1 MAIRN
6 RLPALLV
13 SAALLSQP
21 VAVQA
26 QATAAAGRFVMALGA
41 VQIQRGKAILQARN
55 GTEIRQGDT
64 IRTAPGS
71 SAQIWLSDGTMVAI
85 RERSEYRLDSYQDRQ
100 QANSDGGGAMGLIS
114 SIVKGGARMLTGA
127 IGKANPS
134 SVKVNTRVALIGI
147 RGTGFDLVD
156 CQDQCVDEGNQA
168 ASGLYGTV
176 FEGQISVTNENG
188 SENSD
193 TGETFFLASRNAAV
207 IRLDRQPSFLAEP
220 VGLTGGGQPTG
231 DVQPPDVPAS
241 VPPAPA
247 PRESMQ
253 VEVRNIVG
261 EVPATPPQQADALAV
276 PTVTFN
282 DAGKGDATPVNP
294 SAASITLVTA
304 EYNPRTGERNV
315 TNYLSPVQLGYTNGQ
330 VTKITNRVATFT
342 GYVIQGYTAR
352 QMEGGSDQAVVTW
365 GRWADGTALIGSWSG
380 ELPNPTALT
389 LETHQGLH
397 WMVGETTRIPVPTGS
412 YSFGL
417 IGATTPTETRANALG
432 GWAVTGG
439 NLVADLNT
447 AKLTGNL
454 DLFASRTD
462 GYGYFAMTFAGDLAN
477 AKASWNASQS
487 ANPVNLATA
496 VNKLTGSLGLCT
508 STCNGIGQALFYG
521 NDANKPAS
529 HAGITYDFNTGQGY
543 LVQGVAVFGR

>member
-1 MAIRN
+1 MALRN
-6 RLPALLV
+6 RLPALLI
-13 SAALLSQP
+13 SAAVLTQP
-21 VAVQA
+21 VAAQA
-26 QATAAAGRFVMALGA
+26 QAAAPAGRFVMALGA

-71 SAQIWLSDGTMVAI
+71 SAQIWLTDGSMVAI
-85 RERSEYRLDSYQDRQ
+85 RERSEYRLDSYQYRQ
-100 QANSDGGGAMGLIS
+100 QASGGSGAMGLIS

-134 SVKVNTRVALIGI
+134 GVKVNTRVALIGI

-156 CQDQCVDEGNQA
+156 CVEQCVDDGQQA

-188 SENSD
+188 VDNSD
-193 TGETFFLASRNAAV
+193 KGETFYVSSRNAAV

-247 PRESMQ
+247 PREAMQ
-253 VEVRNIVG
+253 VEVRNIIG
-261 EVPATPPQQADALAV
+261 QVPATPPQQADALAV

-282 DAGKGDATPVNP
+282 GAGTGNSLPVSASGATI
-294 SAASITLVTA
+294 SLAMA
-304 EYNPRTGERNV
+304 EYNPLTGERNV
-315 TNYLSPVQLGYTNGQ
+315 TNFLSPVQLTYANGAI
-330 VTKITNRVATFT
+330 TSITNRVATFP

-365 GRWADGTALIGSWSG
+365 GRWADGTALIGGWSG
-380 ELPNPTALT
+380 ELPNPTAIA
-389 LETHQGLH
+389 LEANQGLH
-397 WMVGETTRIPVPTGS
+397 WMMGETTRIPVPAAS
-412 YSFGL
+412 YTFNL
-417 IGATTPTETRANALG
+417 IGATTPTETRANAMG

-439 NLVADLNT
+439 NLTADLNT

-462 GYGYFAMTFAGDLAN
+462 GYGYFAMQFAGDLTS
-477 AKASWNASQS
+477 AKTSWNASQS
-487 ANPVNLATA
+487 ANPVALSTA
-496 VNKLTGSLGLCT
+496 VNKLTGSLGLCA
-508 STCNGIGQALFYG
+508 STCNGVGQALFYG
-521 NDANKPAS
+521 NDPNKPAS

-543 LVQGVAVFGR
+543 LVQGAAVFGR